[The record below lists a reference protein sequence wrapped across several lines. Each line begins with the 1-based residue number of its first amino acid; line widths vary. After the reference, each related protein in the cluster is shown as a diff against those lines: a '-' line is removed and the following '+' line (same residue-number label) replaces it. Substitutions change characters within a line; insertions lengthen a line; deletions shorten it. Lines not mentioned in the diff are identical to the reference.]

1 MIRFDSAP
9 ELNGV
14 LIVGTKVRLQWNLKM
29 RANITLYQ
37 RYETPVGAYSKFID
51 QICSNSKKSFDWVI
65 PQHLSNK
72 SDLFLCLHPT
82 NGNLN
87 TTSQCFA
94 VASSEEGII
103 IRKELESG
111 NLLRQMEL

>member
-51 QICSNSKKSFDWVI
+51 HLQGFVI
-65 PQHLSNK
+65 FKDIVCIGGPYY
-72 SDLFLCLHPT
+72 D
-82 NGNLN
+82 G
-87 TTSQCFA
+87 
-94 VASSEEGII
+94 
-103 IRKELESG
+103 R
-111 NLLRQMEL
+111 LLGKIMSLYIEPRHY